1 MLVILDDSILKSIA
15 DSIRTKTNT
24 DNTFT
29 PLEMKDA
36 ILSIEGSTDQI
47 VLDNPGTEN
56 DLLLGKQMLDGNLNI
71 INGKIP
77 NATINTPVISVNADG
92 TINVNTHYLKGY
104 INSDGDVS
112 NSLSLDIS
120 EVDAPSISISD
131 DGVVNAIVNYTKG
144 YITNNGDVSNSL
156 SLDISEVDAPSISI
170 SDDGVVNA
178 IVNYTKGYIT
188 NNGNKSN
195 SANIT
200 KQTIAN
206 PRITINA
213 DGSISASVNY
223 GNGYVVSGSS
233 SSSLPNAI
241 RTIYTG
247 SGAPDNSLGVDGDIY
262 LQI

>member
-120 EVDAPSISISD
+120 EVD
-131 DGVVNAIVNYTKG
+131 T
-144 YITNNGDVSNSL
+144 
-156 SLDISEVDAPSISI
+156 PSISI

>member
-24 DNTFT
+24 DSTFT

-36 ILSIEGSTDQI
+36 ILSIEGSTNQI
-47 VLDNPGTEN
+47 ILDNPGTED

-71 INGKIP
+71 ITGKIP

-144 YITNNGDVSNSL
+144 YITNNG
-156 SLDISEVDAPSISI
+156 
-170 SDDGVVNA
+170 
-178 IVNYTKGYIT
+178 
-188 NNGNKSN
+188 NKSN

-206 PRITINA
+206 PTITINA

-247 SGAPDNSLGVDGDIY
+247 SSAPDNSLGVDGDIY

>member
-36 ILSIEGSTDQI
+36 ILSIEGSTNQI
-47 VLDNPGTEN
+47 ILDNPGTED

-71 INGKIP
+71 ITGKIP

-120 EVDAPSISISD
+120 EIDS
-131 DGVVNAIVNYTKG
+131 
-144 YITNNGDVSNSL
+144 
-156 SLDISEVDAPSISI
+156 PSISI

-206 PRITINA
+206 PTITINA

>member
-120 EVDAPSISISD
+120 EV
-131 DGVVNAIVNYTKG
+131 N
-144 YITNNGDVSNSL
+144 
-156 SLDISEVDAPSISI
+156 APSISI

>member
-15 DSIRTKTNT
+15 DSIRTKTNI

-36 ILSIEGSTDQI
+36 ILSIEGSTNQI

-71 INGKIP
+71 ITGKIP

-120 EVDAPSISISD
+120 EV
-131 DGVVNAIVNYTKG
+131 N
-144 YITNNGDVSNSL
+144 
-156 SLDISEVDAPSISI
+156 APSISI

-206 PRITINA
+206 PTITINA

-247 SGAPDNSLGVDGDIY
+247 SSAPDNSLGVDGDIY

>member
-24 DNTFT
+24 DSTFT

-71 INGKIP
+71 ITGKIP

-120 EVDAPSISISD
+120 EV
-131 DGVVNAIVNYTKG
+131 N
-144 YITNNGDVSNSL
+144 
-156 SLDISEVDAPSISI
+156 APSISI

-206 PRITINA
+206 PTITINA

-247 SGAPDNSLGVDGDIY
+247 SSAPDNSLGVDGDIY

>member
-15 DSIRTKTNT
+15 DSVRTKTNT

-144 YITNNGDVSNSL
+144 YITNNG
-156 SLDISEVDAPSISI
+156 
-170 SDDGVVNA
+170 
-178 IVNYTKGYIT
+178 
-188 NNGNKSN
+188 NKSN

>member
-120 EVDAPSISISD
+120 EV
-131 DGVVNAIVNYTKG
+131 N
-144 YITNNGDVSNSL
+144 
-156 SLDISEVDAPSISI
+156 APSISI

-206 PRITINA
+206 PTITINA

-247 SGAPDNSLGVDGDIY
+247 SGAPDNSLGIDGDIY

>member
-36 ILSIEGSTDQI
+36 ILSIEGSTNQI
-47 VLDNPGTEN
+47 ILDNPGTED

-71 INGKIP
+71 ITGKIP

-144 YITNNGDVSNSL
+144 YITNNG
-156 SLDISEVDAPSISI
+156 
-170 SDDGVVNA
+170 
-178 IVNYTKGYIT
+178 
-188 NNGNKSN
+188 NKSN

-206 PRITINA
+206 PTITINA

-233 SSSLPNAI
+233 SSNLPNAI

>member
-144 YITNNGDVSNSL
+144 YITNNG
-156 SLDISEVDAPSISI
+156 
-170 SDDGVVNA
+170 
-178 IVNYTKGYIT
+178 
-188 NNGNKSN
+188 NKSN

-206 PRITINA
+206 PTITINA

>member
-24 DNTFT
+24 DSTFT
-29 PLEMKDA
+29 PLEMKEA

-71 INGKIP
+71 ITGKIP

-144 YITNNGDVSNSL
+144 YITNNG
-156 SLDISEVDAPSISI
+156 
-170 SDDGVVNA
+170 
-178 IVNYTKGYIT
+178 
-188 NNGNKSN
+188 NKSN

-206 PRITINA
+206 PAITINA

>member
-24 DNTFT
+24 DSTFT

-36 ILSIEGSTDQI
+36 ILSIEGSTNQI
-47 VLDNPGTEN
+47 ILDNPGTED

-71 INGKIP
+71 ITGKIP

-144 YITNNGDVSNSL
+144 YITNNG
-156 SLDISEVDAPSISI
+156 
-170 SDDGVVNA
+170 
-178 IVNYTKGYIT
+178 
-188 NNGNKSN
+188 NKSN

-206 PRITINA
+206 PAITINA

-233 SSSLPNAI
+233 SSNLPNAI

>member
-120 EVDAPSISISD
+120 EVDAPSIF
-131 DGVVNAIVNYTKG
+131 
-144 YITNNGDVSNSL
+144 
-156 SLDISEVDAPSISI
+156 I

-206 PRITINA
+206 PAITINA

>member
-71 INGKIP
+71 ITGKIP

-144 YITNNGDVSNSL
+144 YITNNG
-156 SLDISEVDAPSISI
+156 
-170 SDDGVVNA
+170 
-178 IVNYTKGYIT
+178 
-188 NNGNKSN
+188 NKSN

-206 PRITINA
+206 PTITINA

-247 SGAPDNSLGVDGDIY
+247 SSAPDNSLGVDGDIY

>member
-29 PLEMKDA
+29 PLEMKEA

-71 INGKIP
+71 ITGKIP

-144 YITNNGDVSNSL
+144 YITNNG
-156 SLDISEVDAPSISI
+156 
-170 SDDGVVNA
+170 
-178 IVNYTKGYIT
+178 
-188 NNGNKSN
+188 NKSN

-206 PRITINA
+206 PTITINA

-247 SGAPDNSLGVDGDIY
+247 SSAPDNSLGVDGDIY

>member
-36 ILSIEGSTDQI
+36 ILSIEGSTNQI
-47 VLDNPGTEN
+47 ILDNPGTED

-71 INGKIP
+71 ITGKIP

-120 EVDAPSISISD
+120 EV
-131 DGVVNAIVNYTKG
+131 N
-144 YITNNGDVSNSL
+144 
-156 SLDISEVDAPSISI
+156 APSISI

-206 PRITINA
+206 PTITINA

-247 SGAPDNSLGVDGDIY
+247 SSAPDNSLGVDGDIY

>member
-144 YITNNGDVSNSL
+144 YITNNG
-156 SLDISEVDAPSISI
+156 
-170 SDDGVVNA
+170 
-178 IVNYTKGYIT
+178 
-188 NNGNKSN
+188 NKSN

-247 SGAPDNSLGVDGDIY
+247 SSAPDNSLGVDGDIY

>member
-1 MLVILDDSILKSIA
+1 MLVILDDSILKPIA

-144 YITNNGDVSNSL
+144 YITNNG
-156 SLDISEVDAPSISI
+156 
-170 SDDGVVNA
+170 
-178 IVNYTKGYIT
+178 
-188 NNGNKSN
+188 NKSN

>member
-24 DNTFT
+24 DSTFT

-71 INGKIP
+71 ITGKIP

-120 EVDAPSISISD
+120 EV
-131 DGVVNAIVNYTKG
+131 N
-144 YITNNGDVSNSL
+144 
-156 SLDISEVDAPSISI
+156 APSISI

-200 KQTIAN
+200 RQTIAN
-206 PRITINA
+206 PAITINA

>member
-144 YITNNGDVSNSL
+144 YITNNG
-156 SLDISEVDAPSISI
+156 
-170 SDDGVVNA
+170 
-178 IVNYTKGYIT
+178 
-188 NNGNKSN
+188 NKSN

-233 SSSLPNAI
+233 STSLLNAI

>member
-144 YITNNGDVSNSL
+144 YITNNG
-156 SLDISEVDAPSISI
+156 
-170 SDDGVVNA
+170 
-178 IVNYTKGYIT
+178 
-188 NNGNKSN
+188 NKSN

>member
-36 ILSIEGSTDQI
+36 ILSIEGSTNQI
-47 VLDNPGTEN
+47 ILDNPGTED

-71 INGKIP
+71 ITGKIP

-120 EVDAPSISISD
+120 EVD
-131 DGVVNAIVNYTKG
+131 T
-144 YITNNGDVSNSL
+144 
-156 SLDISEVDAPSISI
+156 PSISI

-206 PRITINA
+206 PTITINA

-233 SSSLPNAI
+233 NSSLPNAI

-247 SGAPDNSLGVDGDIY
+247 SSAPDNSLGVDGDIY

>member
-24 DNTFT
+24 DSTFT
-29 PLEMKDA
+29 PLDMKDA

-71 INGKIP
+71 ITGKIP

-120 EVDAPSISISD
+120 EV
-131 DGVVNAIVNYTKG
+131 N
-144 YITNNGDVSNSL
+144 
-156 SLDISEVDAPSISI
+156 APSISI

-206 PRITINA
+206 PTITINA

-233 SSSLPNAI
+233 NSSLPNAI

-247 SGAPDNSLGVDGDIY
+247 SSAPDNSLGVDGDIY

>member
-24 DNTFT
+24 DSTFT

-144 YITNNGDVSNSL
+144 YITNNG
-156 SLDISEVDAPSISI
+156 
-170 SDDGVVNA
+170 
-178 IVNYTKGYIT
+178 
-188 NNGNKSN
+188 NKSN

-200 KQTIAN
+200 RQTIAN
-206 PRITINA
+206 PTITINA

-233 SSSLPNAI
+233 SSNLPNAI

-247 SGAPDNSLGVDGDIY
+247 SSAPDNSLGVDGDIY

>member
-36 ILSIEGSTDQI
+36 ILSIEGSTNQI
-47 VLDNPGTEN
+47 ILDNPGTED

-120 EVDAPSISISD
+120 EV
-131 DGVVNAIVNYTKG
+131 N
-144 YITNNGDVSNSL
+144 
-156 SLDISEVDAPSISI
+156 APSISI

>member
-24 DNTFT
+24 DDLFT
-29 PLEMKDA
+29 PSEMKDA

-56 DLLLGKQMLDGNLNI
+56 DLLLGKQMLDGNLNVI
-71 INGKIP
+71 TGTIP

-131 DGVVNAIVNYTKG
+131 DGVVNASVNYTKG
-144 YITNNGDVSNSL
+144 YITNS
-156 SLDISEVDAPSISI
+156 
-170 SDDGVVNA
+170 
-178 IVNYTKGYIT
+178 
-188 NNGNKSN
+188 GNKSN

-206 PRITINA
+206 PTITINA

-223 GNGYVVSGSS
+223 GNGYVVNGSS
-233 SSSLPNAI
+233 SSNLPNAI

-247 SGAPDNSLGVDGDIY
+247 SSAPDNSLGVDGDIY

>member
-36 ILSIEGSTDQI
+36 ILSIEGSTNQI
-47 VLDNPGTEN
+47 ILDNPGTED

-144 YITNNGDVSNSL
+144 YITNNG
-156 SLDISEVDAPSISI
+156 
-170 SDDGVVNA
+170 
-178 IVNYTKGYIT
+178 
-188 NNGNKSN
+188 NKSN

-206 PRITINA
+206 PTITINA

-262 LQI
+262 LQIWGD

>member
-24 DNTFT
+24 DSTFT

-71 INGKIP
+71 ITGKIP

-144 YITNNGDVSNSL
+144 YITNNG
-156 SLDISEVDAPSISI
+156 
-170 SDDGVVNA
+170 
-178 IVNYTKGYIT
+178 
-188 NNGNKSN
+188 NKSN

-206 PRITINA
+206 PTITINA

>member
-24 DNTFT
+24 DSTFT

-36 ILSIEGSTDQI
+36 ILSIEGSTNQI
-47 VLDNPGTEN
+47 ILDNPGTED

-71 INGKIP
+71 ITGKIP

-120 EVDAPSISISD
+120 EVD
-131 DGVVNAIVNYTKG
+131 T
-144 YITNNGDVSNSL
+144 
-156 SLDISEVDAPSISI
+156 PSISI

-206 PRITINA
+206 PTITINA

>member
-71 INGKIP
+71 ITGKIP

-120 EVDAPSISISD
+120 EV
-131 DGVVNAIVNYTKG
+131 N
-144 YITNNGDVSNSL
+144 
-156 SLDISEVDAPSISI
+156 APSISI

-206 PRITINA
+206 PTITINA

-247 SGAPDNSLGVDGDIY
+247 SSAPDNSLGVDGDIY

>member
-24 DNTFT
+24 DSTFT

-71 INGKIP
+71 ITGKIP

-120 EVDAPSISISD
+120 EIDS
-131 DGVVNAIVNYTKG
+131 
-144 YITNNGDVSNSL
+144 
-156 SLDISEVDAPSISI
+156 PSISI

-200 KQTIAN
+200 RQTIAN
-206 PRITINA
+206 PAITINA

>member
-71 INGKIP
+71 ITGKIP

-104 INSDGDVS
+104 INSD
-112 NSLSLDIS
+112 
-120 EVDAPSISISD
+120 
-131 DGVVNAIVNYTKG
+131 
-144 YITNNGDVSNSL
+144 GDVSNSL

-247 SGAPDNSLGVDGDIY
+247 SSAPDNSLGVDGDIY

>member
-24 DNTFT
+24 DSTFT

-71 INGKIP
+71 ITGKIP

-144 YITNNGDVSNSL
+144 YITNNG
-156 SLDISEVDAPSISI
+156 
-170 SDDGVVNA
+170 
-178 IVNYTKGYIT
+178 
-188 NNGNKSN
+188 NKSN

-206 PRITINA
+206 PTITINA

-247 SGAPDNSLGVDGDIY
+247 SSAPDNSLGVDGDIY

>member
-24 DNTFT
+24 DSTFT

-144 YITNNGDVSNSL
+144 YITNNG
-156 SLDISEVDAPSISI
+156 
-170 SDDGVVNA
+170 
-178 IVNYTKGYIT
+178 
-188 NNGNKSN
+188 NKSN

-206 PRITINA
+206 PTITINA
-213 DGSISASVNY
+213 DGSISAYVNY

>member
-24 DNTFT
+24 DSTFT

-36 ILSIEGSTDQI
+36 ILSIEGSTNQI
-47 VLDNPGTEN
+47 ILDNPGTED

-71 INGKIP
+71 ITGKIP

-144 YITNNGDVSNSL
+144 YITNNG
-156 SLDISEVDAPSISI
+156 
-170 SDDGVVNA
+170 
-178 IVNYTKGYIT
+178 
-188 NNGNKSN
+188 NKSN

-206 PRITINA
+206 PAITINA